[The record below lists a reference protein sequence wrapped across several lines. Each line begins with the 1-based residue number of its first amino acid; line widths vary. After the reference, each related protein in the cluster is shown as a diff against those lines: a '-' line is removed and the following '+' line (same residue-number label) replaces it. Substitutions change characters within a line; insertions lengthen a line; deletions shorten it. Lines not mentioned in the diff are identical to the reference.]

1 MLLGSVWTRHDAH
14 QIQPGHIDLVL
25 STVRATGSQLVDD
38 LHRAERSTDHWSNQR
53 LAAALVGGALSNCL
67 SRLAETRLWGE
78 ANRVPSGELWR
89 VAGSLLEA
97 GMLQHRA
104 RFKPRGYAG
113 DFEMLARICQH
124 YRCDHPLG
132 RAFDEFFQGQAA
144 PQAVRARTEQTAA
157 ALVAECLAHDG
168 PRYHAVSVGSGPGLD
183 VREALAM
190 LPEGRRSVVRVTLL
204 DLDPDALDFARR
216 QLEPF
221 LPDGA
226 LACIRTNLFR
236 LPQAPDAAVAPE
248 AADLLV
254 CSGLFDYL
262 EDGPAA
268 SMLEW
273 FWQRLAPGGLL
284 LVGNFAPHNPSRAYM
299 EWIGNW
305 YLTYRTAQQ
314 LEQLAARAGIPA
326 DQVTIG
332 CERLGVDL
340 FLVGKKPVRSGRK
353 TTSASPGHV
362 AGVNIEYRTGN
373 VEVRRAQ

>member
-1 MLLGSVWTRHDAH
+1 VLLGPVWTRHDAH
-14 QIQPGHIDLVL
+14 QIQPGHVDLVL
-25 STVRATGSQLVDD
+25 PTVRATGCQLADD
-38 LHRAERSTDHWSNQR
+38 LHRAEKSTDHWSNQR
-53 LAAALVGGALSNCL
+53 LAAALVDQALSNCL
-67 SRLAETRLWGE
+67 ARLAETRLWGE
-78 ANRVPSGELWR
+78 ANRVPSGELWQ
-89 VAGSLLEA
+89 VAGPLLEVGA
-97 GMLQHRA
+97 LQHRA

-113 DFEMLARICQH
+113 DFQMLAQICQH

-132 RAFDEFFQGQAA
+132 RAFDDFFQGQAA

-157 ALVAECLAHDG
+157 ALAAECLAHDG
-168 PRYHAVSVGSGPGLD
+168 PRFHAVSVGSGPGLD
-183 VREALAM
+183 VRQALSM
-190 LPEGRRSVVRVTLL
+190 LPQSRRSMVRVTLL
-204 DLDPDALDFARR
+204 DLDPEALDFAQR

-226 LACIRTNLFR
+226 LTCTRTNLFR
-236 LPQAPDAAVAPE
+236 LAQARRPAVGPE

-305 YLTYRTAQQ
+305 YLTYRTPQQ

-326 DQVTIG
+326 DQVSVG

-340 FLVGKKPVRSGRK
+340 FLVGKKPLRSVRK
-353 TTSASPGHV
+353 TTSACAGRV
-362 AGVNIEYRTGN
+362 GGVNVEYRTRN
-373 VEVRRAQ
+373 VEVRYSD